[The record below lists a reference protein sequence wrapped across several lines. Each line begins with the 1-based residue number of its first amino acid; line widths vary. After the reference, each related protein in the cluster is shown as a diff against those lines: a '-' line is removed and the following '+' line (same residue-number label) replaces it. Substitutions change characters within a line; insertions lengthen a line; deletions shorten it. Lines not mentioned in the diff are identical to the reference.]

1 MAIVSFT
8 LTDDGV
14 TAFQNALACILK
26 FSEDV
31 SLDARRDKLILSA
44 LNAIKSAFVS
54 FNFASSHFFR
64 YKYEGSERSPDKF
77 QCLIL
82 IRALLS
88 IFRSRTSGDT
98 SRGGSGDSSI
108 ERCDVSIEDGPDR
121 NSRFVAK
128 IAWRNGIT
136 ATHAISFEAQAPVLA
151 RFDSSGADN
160 QWSISA
166 HTLRRLM
173 DHFGPKVELLDIN
186 TEGEG
191 VLNLT
196 CSTEKQ
202 YTKTDGFL
210 NMNVHTSIAVKMDD
224 FDDIDIEHKHHI
236 IINVKDFRAILQH
249 ACTTSGKLT
258 AQYSQPWKPLRF
270 SYSENGLYCQFVLMT
285 VGEKEGS
292 NSKKDGTRVHNSR
305 TKRPS
310 FPAGT
315 ASTTATLPEAG
326 QRLSSRV
333 EPDSAPADGLPSTS
347 RTGPL
352 SAPITHSGFEM
363 RPPLAP
369 PSTIRMEALYDED
382 SQWEPVNPEEENP
395 GFVRIEWDESLRP
408 ELAFVPIANDHSV
421 NVDEPAPTDVPGGL
435 EPTQRLT
442 QVRKFGLF
450 D

>member
-1 MAIVSFT
+1 MVIVSFT
-8 LTDDGV
+8 LTDEGV
-14 TAFQNALACILK
+14 ASFQNALACILK

-31 SLDARRDKLILSA
+31 SLDARRD
-44 LNAIKSAFVS
+44 
-54 FNFASSHFFR
+54 
-64 YKYEGSERSPDKF
+64 
-77 QCLIL
+77 
-82 IRALLS
+82 RALLS
-88 IFRSRTSGDT
+88 IFRSRAGGDA
-98 SRGGSGDSSI
+98 SRGGSADSNI

-121 NSRFVAK
+121 KSRFVAK

-136 ATHAISFEAQAPVLA
+136 ATHAISFEAKAPVMA
-151 RFDSSGADN
+151 KFDSSQADN

-202 YTKTDGFL
+202 YTKTDGIL
-210 NMNVHTSIAVKMDD
+210 NMNLHTSIAVKMDD
-224 FDDIDIEHKHHI
+224 FDDIDTEDKHHI

-249 ACTTSGKLT
+249 ACTTSGNLT
-258 AQYSQPWKPLRF
+258 AQYSQPWSPLRF

-292 NSKKDGTRVHNSR
+292 NIKKDGARVRNSR
-305 TKRPS
+305 TTRPS
-310 FPAGT
+310 LPAT
-315 ASTTATLPEAG
+315 ISTPSATTAEPG
-326 QRLSSRV
+326 QRLTNRV
-333 EPDSAPADGLPSTS
+333 ELESSQAGALPSTA
-347 RTGPL
+347 RTGPI
-352 SAPITHSGFEM
+352 PPDVNSGFEM

-369 PSTIRMEALYDED
+369 PSTIRVEALYDED
-382 SQWEPVNPEEENP
+382 SQWEPINPEEENP
-395 GFVRIEWDESLRP
+395 GFVQIEWDESLRP
-408 ELAFVPIANDHSV
+408 ELAFVPITNAQDTHD
-421 NVDEPAPTDVPGGL
+421 DEPAAPDVSGGL